1 MSQLPSA
8 RPPRPAKSPAAA
20 RPRKPASPRKTVA
33 PTSLSAP
40 LAVSLA
46 GDLTIQ
52 AITGAHAQLREAFAA
67 ARAVRVSV
75 AADATVDLTLIQL
88 LESARRTATD
98 SGLDFALAAPAAGAL
113 LETLNRGGFTQTA
126 EQRAF
131 WLAQSGE
138 A

>member
-1 MSQLPSA
+1 MV
-8 RPPRPAKSPAAA
+8 
-20 RPRKPASPRKTVA
+20 T
-33 PTSLSAP
+33 
-40 LAVSLA
+40 LA

-52 AITGAHAQLREAFAA
+52 NIAGAHARLREAFAA
-67 ARAVRVSV
+67 GGPVRVDV
-75 AADATVDLTLIQL
+75 APDASVDLTLAQL

-98 SGLDFALAAPAAGAL
+98 NGVDFALAAPAAGAF
-113 LETLNRGGFTQTA
+113 LETLNRGGFTETA

>member
-1 MSQLPSA
+1 MSQSPSA
-8 RPPRPAKSPAAA
+8 KSSRAAKSSTSATPRA
-20 RPRKPASPRKTVA
+20 PRKSAAKAASG
-33 PTSLSAP
+33 P
-40 LAVSLA
+40 LAVNLA

-52 AITGAHAQLREAFAA
+52 TIADAHAQLREAFAA
-67 ARAVRVSV
+67 GRPVRVGV
-75 AADATVDLTLIQL
+75 AADASVDLTLAQL
-88 LESARRTATD
+88 LDSARLTAAST
-98 SGLDFALAAPAAGAL
+98 GLDFALSAPAAGAL